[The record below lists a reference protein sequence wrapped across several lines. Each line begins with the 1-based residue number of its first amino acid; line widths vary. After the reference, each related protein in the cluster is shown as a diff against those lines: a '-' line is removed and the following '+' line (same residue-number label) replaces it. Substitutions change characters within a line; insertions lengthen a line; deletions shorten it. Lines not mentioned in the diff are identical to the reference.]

1 MLRRA
6 VAGAA
11 LAGVLLMSG
20 CAVGATPAVT
30 GSEPAPS
37 VSGSAPAE
45 KPSASIGAVTI
56 VSHPSLDLV
65 YEGIREGLA
74 QAGYVEGENLT
85 LDFQNPQGDQATL
98 TSIANTFAASD
109 KDLFVAIATPPAQAL
124 AQVIQDRPIVFA
136 SVTDPV
142 AAGLVE
148 SLDAPGGNVTG
159 TSDQLPTGE
168 QLAVIQRIL
177 PEVQSVGIVYSSA
190 EVNAQVQAQAAI
202 EAGAELGIEVKT
214 ATITN
219 SSEVQQAAESLD
231 VDAYFVLV
239 DNTVVSAME
248 SMIQV
253 AEQRQRLLV
262 TSDPDSVER
271 GAAAA
276 LATDYKA
283 QGVQTAGIIARI
295 LEGADPAETPVE
307 LQETLELVVNP
318 GAAERM
324 GITLPDDVLDDAA
337 TTY

>member
-1 MLRRA
+1 MFRR
-6 VAGAA
+6 VVVCGALVGA
-11 LAGVLLMSG
+11 LLLSG
-20 CAVGATPAVT
+20 CGVSATPADDPT
-30 GSEPAPS
+30 AAGSSAAVVAKES
-37 VSGSAPAE
+37 V
-45 KPSASIGAVTI
+45 SIGAVTI

-65 YEGIREGLA
+65 YEGIQEGLA
-74 QAGYVEGENLT
+74 EAGYVEGENLT

-148 SLDAPGGNVTG
+148 SMEAPGGNVTG
-159 TSDQLPTGE
+159 TSDQLPTDE
-168 QLAVIQRIL
+168 QLAVIQRIM
-177 PEVQSVGIVYSSA
+177 PDVETVGIVYSSA
-190 EVNAQVQAQAAI
+190 EVNAQVQAEAAI

-262 TSDPDSVER
+262 TSDPDSVAR

-283 QGVQTAGIIARI
+283 QGVQTAGLIARI
-295 LEGADPAETPVE
+295 LEGADPADTPVE
-307 LQETLELVVNP
+307 LAEGLALVVNP
-318 GAAERM
+318 AAAERM
-324 GITLPDDVLDDAA
+324 GITIPDDVLADAA

>member
-1 MLRRA
+1 MTRREVWA
-6 VAGAA
+6 VA
-11 LAGVLLMSG
+11 LAGALLVAG
-20 CAVGATPAVT
+20 CGTGTTDPG
-30 GSEPAPS
+30 GSEAAPGDGG
-37 VSGSAPAE
+37 SGAPE
-45 KPSASIGAVTI
+45 KATVSIGAVTI
-56 VSHPSLDLV
+56 VSHPSLDAV
-65 YEGIREGLA
+65 FEGIREGLA

-85 LDFQNPQGDQATL
+85 LEFQNPQGDQATL
-98 TSIANTFAASD
+98 TSIANTYAASD
-109 KDLFVAIATPPAQAL
+109 HDLFVALATPPAQAL
-124 AQVIQDRPIVFA
+124 AQVVQDRPIVFA

-148 SLDAPGGNVTG
+148 SMDNPGGNVTG
-159 TSDQLPTGE
+159 TSDQLPTDE
-168 QLAVIQRIL
+168 QLAVIQRIM
-177 PEVQSVGIVYSSA
+177 PEVKTVGIVYSSA
-190 EVNAQVQAQAAI
+190 EVNAQVQAEAAI

-283 QGVQTAGIIARI
+283 QGLQTAAMIARI
-295 LEGADPAETPVE
+295 IEGADPAETPVE
-307 LQETLELVVNP
+307 LAEALDLVINP
-318 GAAERM
+318 AAAERM
-324 GITLPDDVLDDAA
+324 GVTIPDDVAEDAA